1 MLIMVDLVVQVV
13 VVRVKMV
20 ELEQLLL
27 NRVKQEIQEHMDLV
41 LLVEQ
46 VLLDQDQ
53 VVVEVVL
60 VVLVKTVNQVMV
72 VMVVLEKM

>member
-1 MLIMVDLVVQVV
+1 MVELVVQVV
-13 VVRVKMV
+13 VVMVKMV
-20 ELEQLLL
+20 ELVQLLL
-27 NRVKQEIQEHMDLV
+27 NRVKQEIPEPMDLV

-46 VLLDQDQ
+46 VMLDQDQ

-60 VVLVKTVNQVMV
+60 VLLVKTVNQVMV